1 MTPCPHLARIIHERF
16 HCNRG
21 FAATTGLDAAGSP
34 LGRSTSCS
42 RMPPFLP
49 APHACLTWR
58 LRDFATNRHEQCG
71 LV

>member
-1 MTPCPHLARIIHERF
+1 MTPCPHLACIIHERF

-42 RMPPFLP
+42 RSLP
-49 APHACLTWR
+49 SSR
-58 LRDFATNRHEQCG
+58 LRTPVSLGDCAISLRTVMNNAG
-71 LV
+71 